1 MKNICPGPYLSKGE
15 EEGLWERAG
24 QKAASKKTF
33 KENLVKSGGFCAL
46 PVIFISPLRASKNT
60 IKNKF

>member
-33 KENLVKSGGFCAL
+33 KPKHKRTW
-46 PVIFISPLRASKNT
+46 LRVEA
-60 IKNKF
+60 FVPFQ